1 MTSVATSPKGP
12 EPPLAPLTSRSG
24 KFRQLLNTIG
34 SVAALLLII
43 LGFALA
49 VQIRGGLDA
58 YAFAVERAERQTAA
72 GLQPDAVPTRWQA
85 ILDHENRFLTVN
97 TFRSTANQMVSV
109 GIAAMGMTV
118 IIIAGGIDLS
128 VGSVM
133 ALTSVMVAFWLRE
146 GWTPL
151 PAALMGVLLGGFCS
165 LVNALMITRLKVVP
179 FIATLGMW
187 GIARGAAKG
196 LAGEQKIDAPA
207 GWLGSHV
214 LVRIPDPEWLLVSPG
229 VWTLISLAVVV
240 WAVLRFT
247 SLGRYVFAIGA
258 NETATRMSGINVE
271 RVKLLLY
278 TLAGFTTGLAGV
290 MQFARLT
297 VGDPT
302 TAMGAEL
309 DVIAAVVIGGASLS
323 GGEGSVFGSLVGALI
338 MAFLRVGCDHVGVP
352 SWVQEIVIGTV
363 IVLAVALD
371 YFRRR
376 GAVR

>member
-1 MTSVATSPKGP
+1 V
-12 EPPLAPLTSRSG
+12 RSE
-24 KFRQLLNTIG
+24 KRLRQLLNTLG
-34 SVAALLLII
+34 SLLALALII
-43 LGFALA
+43 VGFAVA
-49 VQIRGGLDA
+49 VQVKGGLDQHR
-58 YAFAVERAERQTAA
+58 FASERAERQASL
-72 GLQPDAVPTRWQA
+72 GLPADEVPGKWQF
-85 ILDHENRFLTVN
+85 IREYDNSFLSVN

-109 GIAAMGMTV
+109 GIAAMGMTL
-118 IIIAGGIDLS
+118 IIISGGIDLS

-133 ALTSVMVAFWLRE
+133 ALTSVMVAYCLR
-146 GWTPL
+146 GGANWDLSPV
-151 PAALMGVLLGGFCS
+151 PAALAGVMLGGLCG
-165 LVNALMITRLKVVP
+165 LANAVVITRLKVIP

-187 GIARGAAKG
+187 GVARGLAKG
-196 LAGEQKIDAPA
+196 LASEQKIDAPA
-207 GWLGSHV
+207 GWLGTHV
-214 LVRIPDPEWLLVSPG
+214 LVRQPDPAWLLVSPG
-229 VWTLISLAVVV
+229 VWTLIALAVAV
-240 WAVLRFT
+240 WIVLRFT
-247 SLGRYVFAIGA
+247 VLGRYVLAIGS
-258 NETATRMSGINVE
+258 NETAARMTGIRVE

-278 TLAGFTTGLAGV
+278 GIAGLTTGLAGV

-371 YFRRR
+371 YVRRR
-376 GAVR
+376 AVQSSVA